1 MPRIARK
8 PVKSARTP
16 ASLRTA
22 MPEKRVFSAGFP
34 PLKPASDSSAPSG
47 KSAVQFRC
55 VRSSLWPSRTRH
67 GPRRAAAATR
77 DAFGPEGPNRLSL
90 RNACDV
96 AGGVYPPQAGNPRIV
111 GNSLRQFPL
120 SRSRLQSPL
129 PGRPNAWRGLQLQPS
144 TSTRPPKAAVP
155 FVSVRVHSWLL
166 HAERFRGAS
175 RSPHHPCASV
185 VKKPAGYRIA
195 FGGTFLRMVRGGQ
208 PRTMPKDI
216 PQRPLLPRSAF
227 FDHGSRG
234 FHG

>member
-55 VRSSLWPSRTRH
+55 VRNSLWPSRTRH

-77 DAFGPEGPNRLSL
+77 DAFRPERPNRLSL
-90 RNACDV
+90 RNACDITL
-96 AGGVYPPQAGNPRIV
+96 GVYPPQAGNPRIA
-111 GNSLRQFPL
+111 GNSFRQFPV
-120 SRSRLQSPL
+120 SRSRFKSPL

-155 FVSVRVHSWLL
+155 FVSVRVRSCPFVV
-166 HAERFRGAS
+166 APRGAIP
-175 RSPHHPCASV
+175 RRFPLAASSV
-185 VKKPAGYRIA
+185 CI
-195 FGGTFLRMVRGGQ
+195 RG
-208 PRTMPKDI
+208 
-216 PQRPLLPRSAF
+216 
-227 FDHGSRG
+227 
-234 FHG
+234 

>member
-55 VRSSLWPSRTRH
+55 VRNSLWPSRTRH

-111 GNSLRQFPL
+111 GNSLRQSPL

-155 FVSVRVHSWLL
+155 FVSVRVRSCPFVV
-166 HAERFRGAS
+166 APRGAIP
-175 RSPHHPCASV
+175 RRFPLAASSV
-185 VKKPAGYRIA
+185 CI
-195 FGGTFLRMVRGGQ
+195 RG
-208 PRTMPKDI
+208 
-216 PQRPLLPRSAF
+216 
-227 FDHGSRG
+227 
-234 FHG
+234 